1 VDTSPTK
8 PGMRYAFVIVTAGIA
23 VVLGLLTETL
33 LSIIV
38 ATLFARVSGLLI
50 ACLFVGIVLETVWS
64 NE

>member
-1 VDTSPTK
+1 MK

-23 VVLGLLTETL
+23 VVLGLITETL

-38 ATLFARVSGLLI
+38 ATLIARASGLLL
-50 ACLFVGIVLETVWS
+50 ACLFVGTVFETVWS